1 MISSIYDYVDS
12 NKELENV
19 QNFWSLSDHFN
30 FFLETSTIIFNLIH
44 LSILLQKELRKFSI
58 FILMAGICISDILG
72 FLVSLIFLDLSRE
85 DSQKQIQEFRNSNF
99 PFWLCFDGPFKI
111 LDPAGV
117 LKTIILNSTR
127 PISIWLAIFMA
138 LIRTLSIIF
147 PMNSN
152 FTKPKNTVTLV
163 TVTCLFWIIYYS
175 WELIFAEIWWFP
187 DQISYGCNLKTQARK
202 YTHYVLALSTD
213 FLMES
218 RENREYLVRLI
229 PVFFYPIL
237 TVSLLFELYK
247 IKKRRKILSKNQE
260 NSSDNTVILVFF
272 MTVSFMLSEGLAGIS
287 NFYEVSSFSDRSEI
301 L

>member
-1 MISSIYDYVDS
+1 
-12 NKELENV
+12 
-19 QNFWSLSDHFN
+19 
-30 FFLETSTIIFNLIH
+30 
-44 LSILLQKELRKFSI
+44 
-58 FILMAGICISDILG
+58 
-72 FLVSLIFLDLSRE
+72 
-85 DSQKQIQEFRNSNF
+85 
-99 PFWLCFDGPFKI
+99 
-111 LDPAGV
+111 
-117 LKTIILNSTR
+117 
-127 PISIWLAIFMA
+127 
-138 LIRTLSIIF
+138 
-147 PMNSN
+147 MNSN

-301 L
+301 LENSIFTIRLLYNLRAFNANSHCFVCFFMSSQYRDTVKVFAISAKTFYLVHSKTL